1 LEKKSKTAKEMKLST
16 CLKLEY
22 IYGKV
27 IGSRNQW
34 YQLKAHGGPV
44 VKSKRHTIKLIHIC
58 KPGER

>member
-1 LEKKSKTAKEMKLST
+1 MKLST
-16 CLKLEY
+16 FLKLEY

-44 VKSKRHTIKLIHIC
+44 VKSKRPTIKLIHIC
-58 KPGER
+58 KPGEI